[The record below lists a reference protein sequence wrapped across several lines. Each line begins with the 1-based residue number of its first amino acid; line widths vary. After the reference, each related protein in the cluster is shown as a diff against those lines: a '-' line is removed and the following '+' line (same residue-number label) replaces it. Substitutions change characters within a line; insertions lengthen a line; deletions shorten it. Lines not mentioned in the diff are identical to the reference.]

1 MHFICRSFIGS
12 HSSTSWSQYW
22 ENEPDDFDLASQ
34 KGHLFGLINLDET
47 TTLGRDIIFELNQNY
62 YSSDTSLDVISSL
75 KNTLNSILENPLF
88 TNSGLTIL
96 VAIVLKN
103 RLYLAIL
110 GNGRVILSR
119 QNKIASILVGHDNE
133 ITTISGP
140 VFSQDKILLTTDLF
154 FRSIGWNR
162 IKYFL
167 SENKIQTIEENFLSA
182 LYSLNNQENQSAA
195 LIQTQEEENLPPTL
209 ETDREPDSIETKATT
224 FPKKNIL
231 KKFFSKPVFVSYHDS
246 YQVNKRKKINLAM
259 AITLL
264 LGLGL
269 ISYVGYRKNKASRI
283 ETQYQQFKTELDQKI
298 NNTLTLKNL
307 NINSALES
315 AKELQ
320 TIYQQMSIL
329 NIHSSEL
336 ADYQKNINILL
347 TQTGSDNTFAPD
359 FFYDTSLIVNNPQF
373 NHILL
378 NNNKLYLLDS
388 NTGRIDLVDTDSKSI
403 KNLLIN
409 NQLKGL
415 KNIIENSGSF
425 YVYNSDSL
433 SLITKTGLDS
443 KIKFT
448 SPIIPTSVQ
457 SWNGAFYV
465 LDPSNSTIWK
475 YAPNSSGFGAAT
487 KWLKEGEKTSAD
499 ATSLAINGK
508 VWTLS
513 TSGQITPYSLG
524 SKSEFKLNQKL
535 EINNADNLATTTT
548 GENLVFVGDDN
559 VVYIINKDGNIISK
573 YNLGSLKALDLTL
586 NKNTVFVLCSDQKI
600 YKINL

>member
-47 TTLGRDIIFELNQNY
+47 TTIGRDIIFEINQNY

-195 LIQTQEEENLPPTL
+195 LIQIQEEENLPPTL

-269 ISYVGYRKNKASRI
+269 SSYVGYQKNKASRI

-298 NNTLTLKNL
+298 NNTLILKNL

-373 NHILL
+373 NQILF

-388 NTGRIDLVDTDSKSI
+388 ISGRIDLVDTDGKSI

-409 NQLKGL
+409 NQLKGS
-415 KNIIENSGSF
+415 KNIIENNGSF
-425 YVYNSDSL
+425 YVYNADSL
-433 SLITKTGLDS
+433 SLITKTGLDP

-448 SPIIPTSVQ
+448 TTVNSNNVQ

-465 LDPSNSTIWK
+465 LDPTNSTIWK

-535 EINNADNLATTTT
+535 EINNADSLATTTT